1 MAKHSRKSRKKVSM
15 TLISEILVNQEQRD
29 KFSYTHEAVD
39 FKGYIHKV
47 KVSDQTIF
55 DVMLVDFLIE
65 QPQHEAAILFMEDI
79 SRSGI
84 YISSPGL
91 EPDAVHQPAK
101 KAANHMA
108 ERRMSFSAPYRR
120 VVDDCG
126 PKRASVLM
134 RFMESAHRFPR
145 EADERKEFSRI
156 AARLTLPALKSLS
169 RFYKTD
175 NYRDPRRVIA
185 SQSR

>member
-1 MAKHSRKSRKKVSM
+1 MAKRSRKNRKKISM
-15 TLISEILVNQEQRD
+15 TLISEILVNEEQRD
-29 KFSYTHEAVD
+29 KFSYTQEAVD
-39 FKGYIHKV
+39 IKGHISRL

-65 QPQHEAAILFMEDI
+65 QPQHEAAVLFMEDI

-91 EPDAVHQPAK
+91 EPDSIHQPAK

-134 RFMESAHRFPR
+134 KFMDSAHRFPKSK
-145 EADERKEFSRI
+145 EERKEFSRI